1 MHLVVKFQGNAFE
14 TFAKRMDQLASGARF
29 GILAQALNEGGS
41 MLRKATVAA
50 ETAQTGLKQ
59 DVLERAQVE
68 SPASGSYLTYTI
80 SATGGNVRL
89 KYFDAKESGSGVTA
103 KPWNKQTFYQGAFIK
118 SGWQTR
124 RVVLGGHVYKRVGS
138 SRLPIKQERS
148 GLFIPTEMTKGQ
160 TAATFESKSKLV
172 LDTVVSRLGALMP

>member
-80 SATGGNVRL
+80 TSSGGNIRP
-89 KYFDAKESGSGVTA
+89 KYVGGAESGSGVTA
-103 KPWNKQTFYQGAFIK
+103 HPWNKQTFYQGAFIK
-118 SGWQTR
+118 SGWKTR
-124 RVVLGGHVYKRVGS
+124 RVVLGGHAYQRVGS
-138 SRLPIKQERS
+138 GRLPIKQVRT
-148 GLFIPTEMTKGQ
+148 GMYIPVEMTKGQ